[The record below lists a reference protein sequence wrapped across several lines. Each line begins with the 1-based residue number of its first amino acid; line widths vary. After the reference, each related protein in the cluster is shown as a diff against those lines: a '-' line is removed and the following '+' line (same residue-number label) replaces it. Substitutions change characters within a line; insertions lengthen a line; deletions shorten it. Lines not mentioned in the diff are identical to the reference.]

1 MQKLKKKELFK
12 AFLYGFI
19 NWVSVSKF
27 LMKKENLHYNSFME
41 YQYSMAVL
49 FLKTHYNIKE
59 NKTLV
64 LLNIIRRYELIIS
77 IILVIFRFLVY
88 HIKFLIT
95 KPYSLK
101 EKSVSINIGMT
112 EQRFINLLKKT
123 KIENIVMVDIPGQS
137 SKKYKSIES
146 VSVFSGIRYKQFV
159 LSFIYSI
166 ELMMF
171 MHKKYS
177 KSCSFFRYYSSFDYF
192 LAFYYLSNLD
202 SSNSIFYTGI
212 SDRWV
217 YIANSINLYTIWVQ
231 HGKID
236 LTFHYI
242 RCNNINEAYYLN
254 EEQRE
259 ACERLSFDK
268 NKPIAKYLKL
278 FDFTKSDKMIC
289 NGKRDVL
296 IICSTLFE
304 DKQDKIISQ
313 IANNQINLL
322 LKPHPMDD
330 LVYYQKKESEY
341 PSIIILSK
349 FEYPK
354 VDLIISY
361 DSTLAD
367 EYEMKGIDVL
377 RYNDENFES
386 TIQSI
391 FLDVTK
397 S

>member
-1 MQKLKKKELFK
+1 M
-12 AFLYGFI
+12 
-19 NWVSVSKF
+19 
-27 LMKKENLHYNSFME
+27 
-41 YQYSMAVL
+41 
-49 FLKTHYNIKE
+49 
-59 NKTLV
+59 
-64 LLNIIRRYELIIS
+64 
-77 IILVIFRFLVY
+77 
-88 HIKFLIT
+88 
-95 KPYSLK
+95 
-101 EKSVSINIGMT
+101 
-112 EQRFINLLKKT
+112 
-123 KIENIVMVDIPGQS
+123 
-137 SKKYKSIES
+137 
-146 VSVFSGIRYKQFV
+146 
-159 LSFIYSI
+159 
-166 ELMMF
+166 
-171 MHKKYS
+171 
-177 KSCSFFRYYSSFDYF
+177 
-192 LAFYYLSNLD
+192 
-202 SSNSIFYTGI
+202 
-212 SDRWV
+212 
-217 YIANSINLYTIWVQ
+217 
-231 HGKID
+231 
-236 LTFHYI
+236 
-242 RCNNINEAYYLN
+242 
-254 EEQRE
+254 
-259 ACERLSFDK
+259 
-268 NKPIAKYLKL
+268 KL